1 MSTPLYHSCPKAVEH
16 DAFESADRSASEAA
30 LPVLEVIRKMA
41 RLQPNERTCAF
52 LINEIRYMVD
62 NCNWKHTEH
71 AKSVS
76 DLLSSAVSEL
86 EAVSDA
92 KIREV
97 L

>member
-1 MSTPLYHSCPKAVEH
+1 MEH
-16 DAFESADRSASEAA
+16 PEIEAFDSADRAA
-30 LPVLEVIRKMA
+30 AETAMPAMEVIRKMA
-41 RLQPNERTCAF
+41 RVQPNERTCAF

-71 AKSVS
+71 AVSVS
-76 DLLSSAVSEL
+76 DLLSSAVYIL
-86 EAVSDA
+86 ENTSDA